1 MKRTLLFTALLLAG
15 PAQAYVILE
24 SKYRVE
30 VSPGVFEDQLILK
43 CDNGRKITVPWE
55 ARLSEA
61 CGEVDVPKVAAAAQS
76 TDESQERQKEILMSR
91 MREQYGDIDERH
103 VTVESGLGGAEAH
116 FSPQMREILKRYELC
131 RKNTKGSPSC
141 AAERNQ
147 AMAALSSQPAAAEPL
162 PEPAAAAEPQ
172 PAAKAKSKP
181 AAKPKQTA
189 AKPVAKAD
197 LMPPEQADTDP
208 APLQPEPEEMHAATQ
223 PATPAAKPAADPPVP
238 AADRT
243 AREQKI
249 AQDYAWCMRAKPKFE
264 CETERAAAL
273 KALDA
278 PAKPKARSKSAKA
291 PKSPEVA
298 AN

>member
-1 MKRTLLFTALLLAG
+1 
-15 PAQAYVILE
+15 
-24 SKYRVE
+24 
-30 VSPGVFEDQLILK
+30 
-43 CDNGRKITVPWE
+43 
-55 ARLSEA
+55 
-61 CGEVDVPKVAAAAQS
+61 
-76 TDESQERQKEILMSR
+76 
-91 MREQYGDIDERH
+91 
-103 VTVESGLGGAEAH
+103 
-116 FSPQMREILKRYELC
+116 
-131 RKNTKGSPSC
+131 
-141 AAERNQ
+141 
-147 AMAALSSQPAAAEPL
+147 
-162 PEPAAAAEPQ
+162 
-172 PAAKAKSKP
+172 
-181 AAKPKQTA
+181 
-189 AKPVAKAD
+189 
-197 LMPPEQADTDP
+197 
-208 APLQPEPEEMHAATQ
+208 LQPEPEEMHAATQ